1 MSQSKSNAFTL
12 IELLIVVAIIAIL
25 AAIAVPNF
33 LEAQVRAKAS
43 RAKNDLRSI
52 VTAAESYAV
61 DNNKYPIP
69 RFIAFQTVGGLQST
83 SQFLPGGPHPID
95 GGSGPLVGGLTS
107 PVAYLTST
115 LKDVFTQ
122 QTFDQNHNDL
132 GYQNIQHWIDVGC
145 PTGMNEPGNPTQL
158 PTTIAGTNPPESF
171 TDRYGLFIVRSLGPQ
186 KTYVSVINPY
196 DPTNGTTSRG
206 NIYRTQ
212 KRAKNAS
219 SVGSE

>member
-1 MSQSKSNAFTL
+1 MLKRSGFTL

-43 RAKNDLRSI
+43 RAKNDLRTI
-52 VTAAESYAV
+52 VTAAESYMV

-69 RFIAFQTVGGLQST
+69 RFVAFQTVGAQQTT

-95 GGSGPLVGGLTS
+95 GASGPLVGGLTS
-107 PVAYLTST
+107 PIAYITST

-122 QTFDQNHNDL
+122 QTFDQDHIDL
-132 GYQNIQHWIDVGC
+132 GYQNVQYWIDQGC
-145 PTGMNEPGNPTQL
+145 PAGMNEPGNPAQL
-158 PTTIAGTNPPESF
+158 PAVIAGTTPPE
-171 TDRYGLFIVRSLGPQ
+171 TYIDRYGFFIVRSLGPQ
-186 KTYVSVINPY
+186 KTYVSVVNPY
-196 DPTNGTTSRG
+196 DPTNGTASRG

-219 SVGSE
+219 SVGGE